1 MTNNIYYE
9 NMIGDVLK
17 NLWFQFTVDPLIAPS
32 FKSSGNQKP
41 HTQKQRLD
49 MHELHVSVR
58 PLTKK

>member
-9 NMIGDVLK
+9 NVIGEVLK

-32 FKSSGNQKP
+32 LKSSRNEKP
-41 HTQKQRLD
+41 CDQKQRLD